1 MGAPDGQAEGPRPG
15 ACESV
20 ARHPAAPG
28 ASVVH
33 DRARTARGMG
43 TAGLGSPVAT
53 SSFGAAGRFD
63 KVWLRHAGNH
73 KTAIATQGCRLARPR
88 KAGCPAGRARES
100 ARGLDQRAR
109 QHAGSP
115 VARPHAHSRQGR
127 PQIASTGGTLE
138 RVPPNLPNTCSRLI
152 AMAVSFVGEA
162 QSVALEMKCSNADF
176 LEYCAGQKEPT
187 MAEFDR
193 LIGLIIREQTKLI
206 ATNRELLAKMRA
218 AKE

>member
-1 MGAPDGQAEGPRPG
+1 
-15 ACESV
+15 
-20 ARHPAAPG
+20 
-28 ASVVH
+28 
-33 DRARTARGMG
+33 
-43 TAGLGSPVAT
+43 
-53 SSFGAAGRFD
+53 
-63 KVWLRHAGNH
+63 
-73 KTAIATQGCRLARPR
+73 
-88 KAGCPAGRARES
+88 
-100 ARGLDQRAR
+100 
-109 QHAGSP
+109 
-115 VARPHAHSRQGR
+115 
-127 PQIASTGGTLE
+127 LE

-176 LEYCAGQKEPT
+176 LEYCASQKEPT